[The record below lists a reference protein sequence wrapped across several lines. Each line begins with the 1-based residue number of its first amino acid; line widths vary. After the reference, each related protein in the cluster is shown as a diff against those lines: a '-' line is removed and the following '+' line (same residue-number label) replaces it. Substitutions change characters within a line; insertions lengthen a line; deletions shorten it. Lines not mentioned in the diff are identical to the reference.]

1 MTGLQASVSVARD
14 RVTYLR
20 SWADHVV
27 SNWDVYAGDHR
38 SCAGFV
44 DLRSDVV
51 AARDA
56 VRGLATTIERR
67 LDDSGW
73 VGTVGDRTREWNQAA
88 SHASDAQAA
97 VAEPALRAIG
107 SWRRGA
113 SPQYRAAA
121 PPQRAALST
130 VHEACLDMKR
140 GCTSL
145 ETAGEAHFESVSTLA
160 TTLTQHLTHQFHTS
174 PGFLSPGSGTQR
186 FPLTPP
192 PVMGPESPV
201 QVPDGAGTVCLV
213 GTLHVSAYEIESRF
227 VTPRE
232 SAETALATA
241 DDTLRTAVTNA
252 FSEAA
257 PRRPG
262 PQVDGD
268 YGRITIAQRFGTWPV
283 PGTVG

>member
-1 MTGLQASVSVARD
+1 MTGVQASVSVARD
-14 RVTYLR
+14 RVAYLR
-20 SWADHVV
+20 LWADHVV
-27 SNWDVYAGDHR
+27 TNWDVYAGDHHG
-38 SCAGFV
+38 CDGFV
-44 DLRSDVV
+44 DLRSEVV

-88 SHASDAQAA
+88 SHVSDAQAA

-113 SPQYRAAA
+113 SPRYRAAA
-121 PPQRAALST
+121 PPQRTALST

-160 TTLTQHLTHQFHTS
+160 TTLTQHLTYQFHTS
-174 PGFLSPGSGTQR
+174 PGFLSTGPGSQYSL
-186 FPLTPP
+186 LTPP

-201 QVPDGAGTVCLV
+201 QESEVTGTQCVL
-213 GTLHVSAYEIESRF
+213 GTLHVSATEVESRF

-232 SAETALATA
+232 TAETALTTA

-252 FSEAA
+252 FSEPA

-262 PQVDGD
+262 PQLDGD

-283 PGTVG
+283 PGTVA